1 MTDRWYERLDI
12 TEALEAAGWEADD
25 EYPLEIVRKD
35 GAVFAITNE
44 CGDSGL
50 SKDGWGV
57 DFPSDVPVI
66 VIVAACLAA
75 AGQPVER
82 LADVIPLRPTA
93 QPAV

>member
-1 MTDRWYERLDI
+1 MTERLYERFDI

-25 EYPLEIVRKD
+25 DYPLEIVRKN
-35 GAVFAITNE
+35 GAVFAITND

-75 AGQPVER
+75 AGQTGER
-82 LADVIPLRPTA
+82 LADVIQLRPE
-93 QPAV
+93 AVQR